1 MFGIAKNK
9 EKDVEQHQ
17 GKKQNESEQQ
27 QGKKQ
32 NEEDQPQA
40 KKQNEIEQQQG
51 KKQREEEQPQEKKQN
66 EVEQPQ
72 GEKQNEGVQQKET
85 DKKEVTAKSD
95 TPQKTDGQQR
105 PTQQVRPSGKPE
117 APDTT
122 ATLQPVANA
131 QPEDWL
137 GSNRDPDVMLS
148 VPNVGVDHIGLNV
161 KNLHAHVDLHA
172 KVLDLVELHVG
183 ADVGIEEVDLQ
194 INNVR
199 VQAMLK
205 VKLEKVRD
213 IIGDVVG
220 LLDHHPEILSNLTGG
235 LGRGLEGALN
245 RKPGEGADKLSNDE
259 KAQLRKL
266 LQQAEKNK
274 ESSNN
279 PKSKNNPESEQ
290 QEQDESE

>member
-9 EKDVEQHQ
+9 EKEDQQQVMDPNEDEQKEQ
-17 GKKQNESEQQ
+17 KKQKNESQ
-27 QGKKQ
+27 
-32 NEEDQPQA
+32 EEVQA
-40 KKQNEIEQQQG
+40 VKTDNPTKAEH
-51 KKQREEEQPQEKKQN
+51 
-66 EVEQPQ
+66 
-72 GEKQNEGVQQKET
+72 QQK
-85 DKKEVTAKSD
+85 
-95 TPQKTDGQQR
+95 

-194 INNVR
+194 IDNVR

-205 VKLEKVRD
+205 VKLEKVRE
-213 IIGDVVG
+213 IIGDVVT
-220 LLDHHPEILSNLTGG
+220 LLDNHPEILGNLTGG
-235 LGRGLEGALN
+235 LGRGLEGALS
-245 RKPGEGADKLSNDE
+245 RKQGGEPDQLSDQE

-266 LQQAEKNK
+266 LEQSNGNGKTASHEESDKHQQ
-274 ESSNN
+274 
-279 PKSKNNPESEQ
+279 
-290 QEQDESE
+290 DVTD

>member
-1 MFGIAKNK
+1 MFGLDKNK
-9 EKDVEQHQ
+9 EKNVEQHQ
-17 GKKQNESEQQ
+17 GSNQSEVEQHQGNNQNES
-27 QGKKQ
+27 
-32 NEEDQPQA
+32 DQPQ
-40 KKQNEIEQQQG
+40 G
-51 KKQREEEQPQEKKQN
+51 KNQN
-66 EVEQPQ
+66 EVEQHREVEKK
-72 GEKQNEGVQQKET
+72 GER
-85 DKKEVTAKSD
+85 AKTD
-95 TPQKTDGQQR
+95 TPQKTDGQEK

-131 QPEDWL
+131 NPQDWL
-137 GSNRDPDVMLS
+137 GGNRDPDVMLS

-194 INNVR
+194 IDNVR

-213 IIGDVVG
+213 IIEDVVG
-220 LLDHHPEILSNLTGG
+220 LLDHHPEILSDLTGG

-245 RKPGEGADKLSNDE
+245 RKPGGGQNQLSNQE
-259 KAQLRKL
+259 QAQLRKL
-266 LQQAEKNK
+266 LQQSEKNK
-274 ESSNN
+274 ESKTPESNKN
-279 PKSKNNPESEQ
+279 KESGNNPEANKNRQPERNKESNNKAESDMEQ
-290 QEQDESE
+290 QDDDE